1 MKHHINKRK
10 GKKNHTII
18 SIGAEKVLD
27 KIQHP
32 FMIKTVIE
40 VGTEGMYLNIIKPIL
55 ITPQLIYSMVK
66 SWKPFL

>member
-32 FMIKTVIE
+32 FMIKTVTKVGIE
-40 VGTEGMYLNIIKPIL
+40 GKYLNIINIS
-55 ITPQLIYSMVK
+55 QLQY
-66 SWKPFL
+66 L